1 LNLTASQ
8 IGWNLAGPVFPAN
21 TSVTING
28 QTYTGTSCT
37 YPGEPGLPAK
47 YKPTPCSLIAGVD
60 QNYRIPWTVEWN
72 LDVQRAITN
81 NLTVDIAYVANHG
94 REASKT
100 DLNQPPIGAGW
111 TPTAINTCL
120 TTLVCVPDAA
130 AEAAAAP
137 FAKYPYLQNINVI
150 GNLDHSNYNS
160 LQVTLTERASHGLT
174 FLMGYTYSH
183 ALDMLSSGTFDNGIS
198 GNNANPNFL
207 YANSDNDSR
216 HRFTLSTTYNVPG
229 RKSPGQ
235 MLQGWSISPI
245 IALYSATPWT
255 ADDLTTDITGTGEIN
270 NASTPFQF
278 WNYSGPTSA
287 FKSGPTAIPQLTG
300 SAALAACQTAAVA
313 PYAGNAQLTQL
324 ALASLTNLGCYAQG
338 GGVLTPPAY
347 GTEGDAGRNIF
358 RGQPFYNVD
367 LSIAKDWKFKERFG
381 AQFRAEIFNLFNRTD
396 LALPVEFKTGTD
408 PSAGGTFGCGCTT
421 PDATGFTNSV
431 LGSGASRSIQLG
443 LKLTF

>member
-1 LNLTASQ
+1 
-8 IGWNLAGPVFPAN
+8 
-21 TSVTING
+21 
-28 QTYTGTSCT
+28 
-37 YPGEPGLPAK
+37 
-47 YKPTPCSLIAGVD
+47 LIAAVD
-60 QNYRIPWTVEWN
+60 PNYRTPWTVEWN
-72 LDVQRAITN
+72 VDIQRAITN

-100 DLNQPPIGAGW
+100 DLNQPPHGAGW
-111 TPTAINTCL
+111 TPTAISTCIGSAA
-120 TTLVCVPDAA
+120 TGYNKCAADSA

-137 FAKYPYLQNINVI
+137 FARFPYFQNINQI

-160 LQVTLTERASHGLT
+160 LQVTVTERASHGLT

-198 GNNANPNFL
+198 GNNADPNFL

-229 RKSPGQ
+229 MKSPGQ

-245 IALYSATPWT
+245 IALYSATPWSP
-255 ADDLTTDITGTGEIN
+255 DDLSTDITGTGELN

-278 WNYSGPTSA
+278 WNFTGPASA
-287 FKSGPTAIPQLTG
+287 FKSGPTNIPCFGSMSGCTPYSAIGGVPPQ
-300 SAALAACQTAAVA
+300 ACVTAATA

-324 ALASLTNLGCYAQG
+324 AIASLTDLGCYVQG
-338 GGVLTPPAY
+338 GGILTPPAY
-347 GTEGDAGRNIF
+347 GTQGNARRNIF

-396 LALPVEFKTGTD
+396 LALPVAFKTGTD

-421 PDATGFTNSV
+421 PDAAGFTNSV